1 MKKRKILN
9 VVLVCLAVAI
19 TAIAGYSFGMRHK
32 DSDAEILSDMVD
44 VAKTNTP
51 DNLLVVDS
59 TELYA
64 TCTLQ
69 DMADISANI
78 VIAEVVEIGETT
90 AKKSWI
96 EDQSDGVEPKE
107 GLICI
112 QPLQT
117 AVTLEVKKS
126 IKGADVGD
134 KNIFYQDGGVT
145 AEYIQRTNGLD
156 LEEGMEILLFLT
168 EDGYSYGGQGEF
180 FVFDDAVVIP
190 KAPRMRNYLDEE
202 KLFTIQTQSLMS
214 DHKDRVSS
222 QSITMMET
230 DDFAEAIRLLFN

>member
-1 MKKRKILN
+1 MKKRKILSA
-9 VVLVCLAVAI
+9 VFVCLAVAI
-19 TAIAGYSFGMRHK
+19 TAIAGYSFGMRHN

-44 VAKTNTP
+44 TAKTNTP

-90 AKKSWI
+90 AKYPWLD
-96 EDQSDGVEPKE
+96 DQSDGVEPKE

-117 AVTLEVKKS
+117 AVTLEVKES
-126 IKGADVGD
+126 IKGADAGD
-134 KNIFYQDGGVT
+134 EIIYYQEGGVT
-145 AEYIQRTNGLD
+145 TEYIQRARSHD
-156 LEEGMEILLFLT
+156 LEKGMEVMLFLSK
-168 EDGYSYGGQGEF
+168 DGESYGGQGEF
-180 FVFDDAVVIP
+180 LVLDDAVLIP
-190 KAPRMRNYLDEE
+190 KAPRVLNYLDEE
-202 KLFTIQTQSLMS
+202 KIFTVQTQSLMS
-214 DHKDRVSS
+214 DYKDSVSS
-222 QSITMMET
+222 QSITMMEK
-230 DDFAEAIRLLFN
+230 DDFVEAVRLLFN